1 MGFICVLLSLGRFIS
16 LIGSAFHFPFLWT
29 IRWHGGYGHDC
40 CIPSLYFAKSM
51 GESMAGCNAVKTLNH
66 CLSGA
71 FDCLRLTEMLGVL
84 YLRFHWL
91 IFSVLLHV
99 LGIVLGICCD
109 IVERVIAQLF
119 AGHLLIASRRQF

>member
-1 MGFICVLLSLGRFIS
+1 MFLLSLGRFVS
-16 LIGSAFHFPFLWT
+16 LIGSAFRFSFLWT
-29 IRWHGGYGHDC
+29 NRWHGGYGHDC
-40 CIPSLYFAKSM
+40 YIPCLYFAKSM
-51 GESMAGCNAVKTLNH
+51 GESMAGRNAIKALNH

-99 LGIVLGICCD
+99 LGVVLGICCD
-109 IVERVIAQLF
+109 IVEGVIAQLF
-119 AGHLLIASRRQF
+119 AGLLLIASRHQF